1 MTSLTTHVKR
11 FVGPIIANR
20 WTGIIAARVL
30 GNRIPHRGL
39 TIDTSSPVVD
49 AETKAAL
56 LVNGYESAEYR
67 FVQRYLPSDCDVLEL
82 GGSLGVISCTI
93 RRRIAADRR
102 QFVVEAD
109 PRLAKV
115 LRQNLALNDCA
126 RGVEVVEVAISYGAG
141 DTVKFALGER
151 SDSGRIAADADGLP
165 TIEVPAVTLAQ
176 LIERHDLTDFALV
189 CDIEGVEWRIVEHDL
204 DALATARVIVMETH
218 GTPDHGSH
226 DDLVAAILATGRF
239 ALLDRYGPVVVLE
252 PKRPA

>member
-1 MTSLTTHVKR
+1 MTSLATHMKR

-20 WTGIIAARVL
+20 WTGIVAARVL

-67 FVQRYLPSDCDVLEL
+67 FVQKYLPVDCDVIEL

-102 QFVVEAD
+102 QLVVEAD

-115 LRQNLALNDCA
+115 LRGNLAINDCA
-126 RGVEVVEVAISYGAG
+126 RGVEVIEAAISYGGGA
-141 DTVKFALGER
+141 TVQFALGER

-165 TIEVPAVTLAQ
+165 TIEVPAVTLSQ
-176 LIERHDLTDFALV
+176 LIDRHALTDFALV

-204 DALATARVIVMETH
+204 DALAKARVIVMETH
-218 GTPDHGSH
+218 GVPERGSH
-226 DDLVAAILATGRF
+226 DDLIAAIVATGRF
-239 ALLDRYGPVVVLE
+239 TKLDQYGPVVVLE
-252 PKRPA
+252 PRG

>member
-1 MTSLTTHVKR
+1 MTNLATHVKR

-20 WTGIIAARVL
+20 WTGIVAARVL

-67 FVQRYLPSDCDVLEL
+67 FVQRYLPADCDVIEL
-82 GGSLGVISCTI
+82 GGSLGAISCTI

-109 PRLAKV
+109 PRLAIV
-115 LRQNLALNDCA
+115 LRRNLAINDCA
-126 RGVEVVEVAISYGAG
+126 RGVEVIEAAISYGGG
-141 DTVKFALGER
+141 DTVQFALGER
-151 SDSGRIAADADGLP
+151 SDSGRIAADAGGLP

-176 LIERHDLTDFALV
+176 LIDRHDLIDFALV

-204 DALATARVIVMETH
+204 EALAKARVIVMETH
-218 GTPDHGSH
+218 GIPEHGSH
-226 DDLVAAILATGRF
+226 DDLIAAILATGRF
-239 ALLDRYGPVVVLE
+239 TLLDRYGPVVVLQ
-252 PKRPA
+252 PRG